1 MKLSP
6 RQGMIDDMKKESI
19 VSIVIG
25 SYNRLTYLQ
34 ATIDTLRAEI
44 KNLSAEIIIVD
55 GGSTDGTM
63 EWLVEQKDIITIL
76 QHNRGEW
83 LGKKLKR
90 RSWGYFMNLG
100 FKVAQGKYICMISD
114 DCLVVPG
121 AIRNGVKQFDKE
133 LKADDKVGAMAFYWR
148 NWPEQKDYWVGLAW
162 GGRLFVNH
170 GLYLREAMEKVGFV
184 DEDSFFFYHADGDL
198 SLRIWDAG
206 YSIVDSPDSFIEHFS
221 DANTEVRA
229 TNMEQQQKDW
239 NTYTARWGYLK
250 MPDKDW
256 VEKPFKDPKKTADR
270 YWGNKKT
277 FIERMLKK

>member
-1 MKLSP
+1 MP
-6 RQGMIDDMKKESI
+6 KKPI
-19 VSIVIG
+19 VSVVIG
-25 SYNRLTYLQ
+25 SYNRLPYLQ

-44 KNLSAEIIIVD
+44 NKIAAEIIIVD

-63 EWLVEQKDIITIL
+63 EWLVQQKDIITII

-83 LGKKLKR
+83 LGKKIER

-100 FKVAQGKYICMISD
+100 FKAALGKYICMISD

-121 AIRNGVKQFDKE
+121 AIKNGIELFEQK
-133 LKADDKVGAMAFYWR
+133 LKAGEKIGAMAFYWR

-162 GGRLFVNH
+162 GNRLFVNH

-206 YSIVDSPDSFIEHFS
+206 YGIIDSPKSYIEHYS
-221 DANTEVRA
+221 DANTEVR
-229 TNMEQQQKDW
+229 TSNMEQQQKDW
-239 NTYTARWGYLK
+239 RAYTKRWQHLK

-256 VEKPFKDPKKTADR
+256 VEKSFEDPDRTAEK
-270 YWGNKKT
+270 YWGQKKNLLT
-277 FIERMLKK
+277 RMLKK